1 MLELLRIRNLAL
13 IDDLELEFGAGLNV
27 ITGETGAGKSF
38 ILRAVDFLL
47 GEKLAVNLVRPGH
60 DKARVEAVFVGGENG
75 SCVET
80 VIRREL
86 SAQSG
91 RSRVWVNDELA
102 SQDSLKRLR
111 SRLILHASQH
121 SQQQLRL
128 PSFHARL
135 LDRFLEQPELVREK
149 DRRLAALSALVDRQ
163 RQLGE
168 RLRDL
173 RDRKD
178 LLEYQRSEIAKVDP
192 KPGEEEELEA
202 RKQILRDQAQAQQHV
217 DTAIELL
224 CTPETGLHDGLGKLR
239 KAVLNLESTVS
250 PHILETVAE
259 VAEVEVSE
267 ATPKPVSDAEVLLQF
282 GEHLHDMER
291 RLRGMA
297 RTQTAQ
303 GELESIES
311 RLWDLSQLKRK
322 LKRPLEEIVRL
333 REEVDAN
340 LSYLDASGLD
350 LKQLERDIETARS
363 DLAETLAALDADRRR
378 TSTDVGGR
386 LGRDLRDLGFSEHL
400 NIAFTFAPLEIFP
413 GLTEHR
419 PRLLWAP
426 NPGQPFQP
434 LEEIASGG
442 ELSRVLLAIIGL
454 MADADNPTLIFD
466 EVDAGIGGMTLNK
479 VGDRLRGLAT
489 VQQVLVITHWPQL
502 AALGDR
508 HFQVRK
514 EVVEGATFTRCTALE
529 GAEREEELRRMTGG
543 GWSVEDDRGG

>member
-13 IDDLELEFGAGLNV
+13 IDDLELEFGPGLNV

-38 ILRAVDFLL
+38 ILRALDFLL

-60 DKARVEAVFVGGENG
+60 DKARVEAVFAGGENG
-75 SCVET
+75 SSAET

-102 SQDSLKRLR
+102 SQDRLKGLR

-149 DRRLAALSALVDRQ
+149 DRRLAALSALLDRQ
-163 RQLGE
+163 REQEE

-192 KPGEEEELEA
+192 KPVEEEELEA
-202 RKQILRDQAQAQQHV
+202 RKQVLRDQAQAQQHV
-217 DTAIELL
+217 DSAIELL
-224 CTPETGLHDGLGKLR
+224 CTPDTGLHDGLGKLR
-239 KAVLNLESTVS
+239 KAVLNLESKSSPRISETVS
-250 PHILETVAE
+250 
-259 VAEVEVSE
+259 EVEREASE
-267 ATPKPVSDAEVLLQF
+267 TAPKTVSDAEALLQF
-282 GEHLHDMER
+282 GEHLHDLER

-303 GELESIES
+303 GELEAIEA
-311 RLWDLSQLKRK
+311 RLWNLSQLKRK

-333 REEVDAN
+333 KEEVDAN

-350 LKQLERDIETARS
+350 LKQMERGIEQARN
-363 DLAETLAALDADRRR
+363 DLAETLDALDADRRR
-378 TSTDVGGR
+378 TAEDVGER
-386 LGRDLRDLGFSEHL
+386 LGLDLRELGFSEHL
-400 NIAFTFAPLEIFP
+400 KIEFTFVPLEIFP

-426 NPGQPFQP
+426 NPGQPFQA

-454 MADADNPTLIFD
+454 MADTDNPTLIFD

-479 VGDRLRGLAT
+479 VGDRLRGLAA

-502 AALGDR
+502 AALGDM

-514 EVVEGATFTRCTALE
+514 EVVDGATFTRCTALE
-529 GAEREEELRRMTGG
+529 GTERESELRRMTGG
-543 GWSVEDDRGG
+543 GWSVEGERGG

>member
-13 IDDLELEFGAGLNV
+13 IEDLELEFGTGLNV

-38 ILRAVDFLL
+38 ILRALDFLL

-60 DKARVEAVFVGGENG
+60 EKARVEAVFMMGENG
-75 SCVET
+75 SSTEM

-102 SQDSLKRLR
+102 SQESLKRLR
-111 SRLILHASQH
+111 PRLILHASQH

-135 LDRFLEQPELVREK
+135 LDRFLGQPELVHEKERYLNALTTLVERRRE
-149 DRRLAALSALVDRQ
+149 LE
-163 RQLGE
+163 E

-178 LLEYQRSEIAKVDP
+178 LLEYQRGEIAKIDP
-192 KPGEEEELEA
+192 KSGEEEELEA
-202 RKQILRDQAQAQQHV
+202 RKQTLRDQTQAQQHV
-217 DTAIELL
+217 DEAIGLL
-224 CTPETGLHDGLGKLR
+224 CTPETGLHDALGRLR
-239 KAVLNLESTVS
+239 KVVLSLESLVAPRAS
-250 PHILETVAE
+250 ETA
-259 VAEVEVSE
+259 
-267 ATPKPVSDAEVLLQF
+267 PKPISDSETLLQF
-282 GEHLHDMER
+282 EEHLHDLEQK
-291 RLRGMA
+291 LRGVA
-297 RTQTAQ
+297 RIQTAQ
-303 GELESIES
+303 GELDSIEA
-311 RLWDLSQLKRK
+311 RLWELSQLKRK
-322 LKRPLEEIVRL
+322 LKRPLDEIVRL
-333 REEVDAN
+333 KEEVDAN

-350 LKQLERDIETARS
+350 LKQLEREIHQAKNSLREVLDRLDRERRQTAK
-363 DLAETLAALDADRRR
+363 
-378 TSTDVGGR
+378 DVGQR
-386 LGRDLRDLGFSEHL
+386 LSLDLRELGFSEYL
-400 NIAFTFAPLEIFP
+400 KLEFTFVSLEIFP
-413 GLTEHR
+413 GLTEYR

-434 LEEIASGG
+434 LEDIASGG

-466 EVDAGIGGMTLNK
+466 EVDAGIGGMTLHK
-479 VGDRLRGLAT
+479 VGDRLRSLAA

-502 AALGDR
+502 AAQGDT

-514 EVVEGATFTRCTALE
+514 EVLNGATYTRCTALE
-529 GAEREEELRRMTGG
+529 AAEREDELRRMAGG
-543 GWSVEDDRGG
+543 GWRVEEDTAR

>member
-13 IDDLELEFGAGLNV
+13 IDDLELEFGPGLNV

-60 DKARVEAVFVGGENG
+60 DKARVEAVFVGDEHG
-75 SCVET
+75 SCAET

-111 SRLILHASQH
+111 SKLILHASQH

-149 DRRLAALSALVDRQ
+149 DRRLSGLSSLVDRQ
-163 RQLGE
+163 RELEE

-173 RDRKD
+173 RERKD

-202 RKQILRDQAQAQQHV
+202 RKQVLRDQAQAQQHV
-217 DTAIELL
+217 DSAIELL
-224 CTPETGLHDGLGKLR
+224 CAPDTGLHEALGKLR
-239 KAVLNLESTVS
+239 KAVLSLEGAGSLRVS
-250 PHILETVAE
+250 KNTPEVLDGDVGDDTSKSVPEAE
-259 VAEVEVSE
+259 A
-267 ATPKPVSDAEVLLQF
+267 LLQF
-282 GEHLHDMER
+282 GEHLHDLER
-291 RLRGMA
+291 RLRGRA

-303 GELESIES
+303 GGLESIEA
-311 RLWDLSQLKRK
+311 RLWDLAQLKRK
-322 LKRPLEEIVRL
+322 LKRPLVEIVRL

-350 LKQLERDIETARS
+350 LKQLERDIEQARN

-378 TSTDVGGR
+378 TAKDVGQR
-386 LGRDLRDLGFSEHL
+386 LGSDLRDLGFSEHL
-400 NIAFTFAPLEIFP
+400 NIEFTFAPLEIFP

-454 MADADNPTLIFD
+454 MADTNNPTLIFD

-479 VGDRLRGLAT
+479 VGDRLRSLAS

-502 AALGDR
+502 AAQGEM

-514 EVVEGATFTRCTALE
+514 EVVNGATFTRCTALE
-529 GAEREEELRRMTGG
+529 GAAREEELRRMTGG
-543 GWSVEDDRGG
+543 GWSVEDERSG

>member
-13 IDDLELEFGAGLNV
+13 IDDLELEFGPGLNV

-38 ILRAVDFLL
+38 ILRALDFLL
-47 GEKLAVNLVRPGH
+47 GEKLGVNLVRPGH
-60 DKARVEAVFVGGENG
+60 EKARVEAVFADGENG
-75 SCVET
+75 SFAET

-163 RQLGE
+163 RELQE

-173 RDRKD
+173 RERKD

-192 KPGEEEELEA
+192 KPDEEEELEA
-202 RKQILRDQAQAQQHV
+202 RKQVLRDQAQAQQHV
-217 DTAIELL
+217 DSAIELL
-224 CTPETGLHDGLGKLR
+224 CTPDTGLHDALGKLR
-239 KAVLNLESTVS
+239 KVVLNLENAGS
-250 PHILETVAE
+250 PRISEI
-259 VAEVEVSE
+259 VSE
-267 ATPKPVSDAEVLLQF
+267 VKGEGSETAPMTVSDAEALLQF
-282 GEHLHDMER
+282 GEHLHDLER

-303 GELESIES
+303 GELESIEA
-311 RLWDLSQLKRK
+311 RLWNLSQLKRK

-333 REEVDAN
+333 KEEVDTN

-350 LKQLERDIETARS
+350 LKQMERDIELARN
-363 DLAETLAALDADRRR
+363 DLAGTLAALDEDRRR
-378 TSTDVGGR
+378 TATDVGGR
-386 LGRDLRDLGFSEHL
+386 LGRDLRELFFSEHL
-400 NIAFTFAPLEIFP
+400 KIEFTFVPLEIFP
-413 GLTEHR
+413 GLTEYR

-426 NPGQPFQP
+426 NPGQPFQA

-479 VGDRLRGLAT
+479 VGDRLRGLAA

-502 AALGDR
+502 AAQGDM

-514 EVVEGATFTRCTALE
+514 EVVDGVTFTRCTALE
-529 GAEREEELRRMTGG
+529 GTAREEELRRMTGG
-543 GWSVEDDRGG
+543 GWKA

>member
-13 IDDLELEFGAGLNV
+13 IDDLELEFGPGLNV

-38 ILRAVDFLL
+38 ILRALDFLL
-47 GEKLAVNLVRPGH
+47 GEKMAVNLVRPGH
-60 DKARVEAVFVGGENG
+60 EKARVEAVFVGGENG
-75 SCVET
+75 SSAET

-111 SRLILHASQH
+111 SSLILHASQH

-149 DRRLAALSALVDRQ
+149 DIRLAALSSLMERC
-163 RQLGE
+163 RELEE

-192 KPGEEEELEA
+192 KPGEEEELES
-202 RKQILRDQAQAQQHV
+202 RKQSLRDQAQAQQHV
-217 DTAIELL
+217 DAAIELL
-224 CTPETGLHDGLGKLR
+224 CAPDNGLHDALGKLR

-250 PHILETVAE
+250 QRYSETVLE
-259 VAEVEVSE
+259 DTGGE
-267 ATPKPVSDAEVLLQF
+267 ARDRAPKPVSDAEALLQF
-282 GEHLHDMER
+282 GEHLHDLER
-291 RLRGMA
+291 RLRGRA

-303 GELESIES
+303 GELESIEA
-311 RLWDLSQLKRK
+311 RLWNLSQLKRK
-322 LKRPLEEIVRL
+322 LKRPLEEILRL
-333 REEVDAN
+333 KEEVAAN

-350 LKQLERDIETARS
+350 LKQLERDIEQARS
-363 DLAETLAALDADRRR
+363 DLAETLAGLDADRRR
-378 TSTDVGGR
+378 TAKDVGER

-400 NIAFTFAPLEIFP
+400 KIEFTFVPLEIFP

-442 ELSRVLLAIIGL
+442 ELSRVLLAIIGM

-479 VGDRLRGLAT
+479 VADRLRSLAS

-502 AALGDR
+502 AAQGET

-514 EVVEGATFTRCTALE
+514 EVVDGSTFTLCTVLE
-529 GAEREEELRRMTGG
+529 GTAREEELRRMTGG
-543 GWSVEDDRGG
+543 AWSVEEERGG